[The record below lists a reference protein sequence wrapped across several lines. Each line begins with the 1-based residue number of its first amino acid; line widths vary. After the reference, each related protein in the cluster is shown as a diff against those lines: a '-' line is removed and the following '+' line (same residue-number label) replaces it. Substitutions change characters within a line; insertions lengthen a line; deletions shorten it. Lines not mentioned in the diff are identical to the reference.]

1 MEGGSNLNFVQQNLD
16 MINQRIEAACQR
28 VSRSPAEIQLIAVT
42 KYASIARMEEAYQV
56 GLKAFGENRLQDAL
70 PKIEAFKGRVTWHF
84 IGTLQ
89 TNKVKEVLSHFDYIH
104 SLDRIKLADEMAR
117 QAERLKIRPKC
128 FIQVNVSGEKSK
140 HGVEVERL
148 FDLAKGISE
157 TGAIDVV
164 GLMTMAPY
172 LENREEIRPIFRRLK
187 ELQIQLLEKAWP
199 GISPHSL
206 SMGMSNDYEVAIEE
220 GATHIR
226 LGTAL
231 VGNDLKNDH

>member
-1 MEGGSNLNFVQQNLD
+1 MNFVQQNLD

-231 VGNDLKNDH
+231 VGNDLKNDL

>member
-1 MEGGSNLNFVQQNLD
+1 LNFVQQNLD

-231 VGNDLKNDH
+231 VGNDLKNDL

>member
-1 MEGGSNLNFVQQNLD
+1 MNFVQQNLD
-16 MINQRIEAACQR
+16 MINQRIEVACQR

>member
-1 MEGGSNLNFVQQNLD
+1 MNLVQQNLD

-89 TNKVKEVLSHFDYIH
+89 TNKVKDVLSHFDYIH

>member
-1 MEGGSNLNFVQQNLD
+1 MNFVQQNLD
-16 MINQRIEAACQR
+16 TINQRIEAACQR

-56 GLKAFGENRLQDAL
+56 GLKDFGENRLQDAL
-70 PKIEAFKGRVTWHF
+70 PKIEAFKGGVTWHF

>member
-1 MEGGSNLNFVQQNLD
+1 LNFVQQNLD

>member
-1 MEGGSNLNFVQQNLD
+1 LNFVQQNLD

-42 KYASIARMEEAYQV
+42 KYASFARMEVAYQV

>member
-1 MEGGSNLNFVQQNLD
+1 MNFVQQNLD